1 MLIDRANWRL
11 HALPAGTALLL
22 SLVLI
27 GWYAVGSWAR
37 GSWLGGGSL
46 PGLVL
51 GGVAAMIIL
60 FEMALWP
67 RKLLRRMRLFPAR
80 YWMSAHI
87 WFGLACLPIAI
98 AHSGLHWGGWLTT
111 LLMGLLIATVV
122 SGAVGLTLQ
131 NIIPKWMLHQI
142 PAETIHSQIDQVSAT
157 LVEELNQA
165 LTNFCGPRETA
176 DESTQDA
183 AVQDA
188 AVQDDTRRL
197 AEKAASRGD
206 GEATRSRI
214 IVIGA
219 SRATPRR
226 ERYTA
231 DVANVSS
238 ADDASALWN
247 AFDELR
253 PFLLDGTTQT
263 HVFGDPARAANWFR
277 LLRRACTADAEAV
290 IGPLERLAAQRR
302 QFNLQQRMTVWL
314 HGWLPVHIGVSVGL
328 SVLLVAHIV
337 FALRFW

>member
-11 HALPAGTALLL
+11 HALPAGTALAL
-22 SLVLI
+22 SLLLL
-27 GWYAVGSWAR
+27 GWYALSSWLH

-51 GGVAAMIIL
+51 GLVAAVIIL

-67 RKLLRRMRLFPAR
+67 RKLLRRLRLFPAR

-111 LLMGLLIATVV
+111 LLMGLLIATVA
-122 SGAVGLTLQ
+122 SGAVGLALQ

-142 PAETIHSQIDQVSAT
+142 PGETIHSQIDSVSAT
-157 LVEELNQA
+157 LVDELEHV
-165 LTNFCGPRETA
+165 LLNFCGPRAPGEDTPTA
-176 DESTQDA
+176 ADA
-183 AVQDA
+183 G
-188 AVQDDTRRL
+188 RL
-197 AEKAASRGD
+197 AQKAETRANLLAEGSR
-206 GEATRSRI
+206 A

-219 SRATPRR
+219 SRSTAQR
-226 ERYTA
+226 ERFTA
-231 DVANVSS
+231 ES
-238 ADDASALWN
+238 APACSAEDARAIWS

-253 PFLLDGTTQT
+253 PFLLDGTT
-263 HVFGDPARAANWFR
+263 HARIFGDQARAAGWFR
-277 LLRRACTADAEAV
+277 MLRRACTAEAESV
-290 IGPLERLAAQRR
+290 IGPLERLAEQRR

-314 HGWLPVHIGVSVGL
+314 HGWLPLHIGVSVGL
-328 SVLLVAHIV
+328 SALLVAHIV